1 MTSKEKEFLTD
12 GLSNEELVVTISNII
27 KRNNEEEIKKLSD
40 MEKFE
45 KLRGEFSFFS
55 ERYPM
60 LFEMAIRDDN
70 FPWDNLSYM
79 LNMRNKIINNEMT
92 SEGAT
97 KVVGQE
103 WFNKHIDTTKFDN
116 KKRKY

>member
-1 MTSKEKEFLTD
+1 
-12 GLSNEELVVTISNII
+12 
-27 KRNNEEEIKKLSD
+27 
-40 MEKFE
+40 
-45 KLRGEFSFFS
+45 
-55 ERYPM
+55 
-60 LFEMAIRDDN
+60 
-70 FPWDNLSYM
+70 
-79 LNMRNKIINNEMT
+79 MT

>member
-1 MTSKEKEFLTD
+1 MENKDFVKD
-12 GLSNEELVVTISNII
+12 GLTNDEIITTIKNII
-27 KRNNEEEIKKLSD
+27 NRKKSDEMKEIKEEMDRYGK
-40 MEKFE
+40 MRE
-45 KLRGEFSFFS
+45 EFKSFAD
-55 ERYPM
+55 RYPM
-60 LFEMAIRDDN
+60 LFELSLRNDDFDWN
-70 FPWDNLSYM
+70 SLNYM

>member
-1 MTSKEKEFLTD
+1 MA
-12 GLSNEELVVTISNII
+12 
-27 KRNNEEEIKKLSD
+27 
-40 MEKFE
+40 
-45 KLRGEFSFFS
+45 
-55 ERYPM
+55 Y
-60 LFEMAIRDDN
+60 LF
-70 FPWDNLSYM
+70 
-79 LNMRNKIINNEMT
+79 RNKIINNEMT